1 MQSADANSRA
11 EKRDLLCSGPKAFFL
26 WCVPWFV
33 FALGFWAPPALKTV
47 LWTTSLVFMGA
58 MCLVNAS
65 QCGRIHC
72 YLTGPFFI
80 LSAVTSL
87 GYGIGLLPL
96 GPSGWKRIGNI
107 TIIGAIALT
116 CIPELV
122 LGRYRRNKPDAT

>member
-47 LWTTSLVFMGA
+47 LWATWLAFMGVV
-58 MCLVNAS
+58 CLVNAS
-65 QCGRIHC
+65 RCGRVHC
-72 YLTGPFFI
+72 VFTGPFFI
-80 LSAVTSL
+80 LGAVASL
-87 GYGIGLLPL
+87 GYGVGLLPL
-96 GPSGWKRIGNI
+96 GPSGWNWIGTV
-107 TIIGAIALT
+107 TIIGGIALA

-122 LGRYRRNKPDAT
+122 LGRYRRNRTDAT